1 MYVRAWARQRQKN
14 EQQKKKKLK
23 FQKQKNKCN
32 NQNGFQNITEGL
44 SKMGPFREDKR
55 YNKKEAWL

>member
-1 MYVRAWARQRQKN
+1 MCVHGQDRGRKMSN
-14 EQQKKKKLK
+14 KKKTKLK

-44 SKMGPFREDKR
+44 SKMDPFREDKR